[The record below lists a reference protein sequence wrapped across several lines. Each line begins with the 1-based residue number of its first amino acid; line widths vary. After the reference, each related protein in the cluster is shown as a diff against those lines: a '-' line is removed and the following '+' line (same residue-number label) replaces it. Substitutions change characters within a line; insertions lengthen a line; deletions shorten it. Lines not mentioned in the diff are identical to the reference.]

1 MRKPGILAPSQR
13 HGGGLA
19 ALLHRLSGLGLAVF
33 LPFHFL
39 ALGLALEGEAAL
51 DGMLAWSE
59 QPLVK
64 AAELGLVALLALH
77 LGLGLRVLA
86 LEWLPWT
93 GLRKDWAAIAF
104 GLALAAGLLAF
115 ARVL

>member
-1 MRKPGILAPSQR
+1 
-13 HGGGLA
+13 
-19 ALLHRLSGLGLAVF
+19 
-33 LPFHFL
+33 
-39 ALGLALEGEAAL
+39 
-51 DGMLAWSE
+51 MLAWSE

-64 AAELGLVALLALH
+64 AAELGLVTLLALH

-86 LEWLPWT
+86 LEWLPWA

-115 ARVL
+115 VRVL

>member
-1 MRKPGILAPSQR
+1 MMGSRILAPSKH
-13 HGGGLA
+13 HGSGLA

-64 AAELGLVALLALH
+64 AAELGLVFLLALH
-77 LGLGLRVLA
+77 LSLGLRVLA
-86 LEWLPWT
+86 LEWLPWA

-115 ARVL
+115 VRVI